1 MDEKTNDFAIDKLI
15 NCDIMRWYIKSRGG
29 V

>member
-1 MDEKTNDFAIDKLI
+1 MDKKTNDFAIDKLI
-15 NCDIMRWYIKSRGG
+15 NCDIMRQYIKSRGG